1 MHLRGIIT
9 KGIGSFYYVEADGE
23 IYECKARGIFRKNG
37 IMPLPGD
44 RVEIEAGSDIKENTI
59 DAISDRKN
67 FLKRPPVAN
76 IDRLF
81 IVTSVCEPNP
91 STLII
96 DRLTAIAEQKEIE
109 PLIVIT
115 KCDLDDPS
123 QLRGI
128 YEKTGI
134 RTFCISKDSEESV
147 EEIRDALRG
156 RISAFTGNTGVGKST
171 LLNRIAPGLSV
182 ETGDISKKLGRG
194 RHTTRHVE
202 LYPVCDG
209 YVADTPGFSAL
220 DIEAGEFIHK
230 DDLQFCFRE
239 FLPHLGKC
247 RFSSC
252 AHVNDKGCSVIE
264 AVENEEISRSR
275 HESYVSLYNE
285 AKEIKD
291 WELR

>member
-1 MHLRGIIT
+1 MHLDGIIL
-9 KGIGSFYYVEADGE
+9 KGIGGFYYVEADGE

-59 DAISDRKN
+59 DVISERKN
-67 FLKRPPVAN
+67 FLRRPPVAN

-91 STLII
+91 APLVI
-96 DRLTAIAEQKEIE
+96 DRLTAIAEYKEIE

-115 KCDLDDPS
+115 KCDLKDS
-123 QLRGI
+123 SELREI

-134 RTFCISKDSEESV
+134 RTFCVSKDGDDALD
-147 EEIRDALRG
+147 EIREALSG
-156 RISAFTGNTGVGKST
+156 SISAFTGNTGVGKST
-171 LLNRIAPGLSV
+171 LLNRISPDLSI

-202 LYPVCDG
+202 LYRVCGG

-239 FLPHLGKC
+239 FQPHFGKC
-247 RFSSC
+247 RFTSC
-252 AHVNDKGCSVIE
+252 AHVNDKGCSIIA
-264 AVENEEISRSR
+264 AVENGEISRSR